1 MQLLR
6 FHGSLLTVVK
16 GMSAIRRGPL
26 PGLVARIL
34 HNTDRA
40 PLEGMDH
47 GAVDADAR
55 MAHDQSMHYHAPS
68 LLDKQPNRY
77 KRAALVRAVGGLRSA
92 SSTLGW
98 GAGSMAVS

>member
-1 MQLLR
+1 M
-6 FHGSLLTVVK
+6 
-16 GMSAIRRGPL
+16 RRGVQLEATGCFGAAAEVPWL
-26 PGLVARIL
+26 APDGGKGDERDTSWPPARIGCKDLL

-77 KRAALVRAVGGLRSA
+77 AYKRAARSA
-92 SSTLGW
+92 ICDQHP
-98 GAGSMAVS
+98 